1 MPGSQATITERIRV
15 YFVLTKP
22 NVWWLL
28 VFVGVAGYLAGSAGM
43 PEPATLVAL
52 LAALSAGS
60 AGAETLANYLERD
73 VDSRM
78 RRTRNRPLPR
88 GLINPPTK
96 ALLLGLTLV
105 SVSLVVTALYLNPIA
120 LVFMLIGIFD
130 YVVVY
135 VVLTK
140 KRTPLNILLGGA
152 AGAAPVWVGYAA
164 AGSFDLTAVLL
175 GLLVIL
181 WIPVHVWSLA
191 LRYRED
197 YLSVGIPMLPTV
209 VSKETSVRIIAVT
222 TILLAAFALAIP
234 LLDMRFSSPLYVAT
248 ALASSVLLIALG
260 IVVIIRSTARNAWR
274 LFKFTSP
281 YLAVIFLAVMLESL
295 L

>member
-1 MPGSQATITERIRV
+1 LPGEQATITERIRV

-43 PEPATLVAL
+43 VDPATLVAL
-52 LAALSAGS
+52 LTALSAGS

-105 SVSLVVTALYLNPIA
+105 SASLVVTALYLNPMA
-120 LVFMLIGIFD
+120 LVFMLIGILD

-140 KRTPLNILLGGA
+140 KRTPLNILLGSA

-164 AGSFDLTAVLL
+164 SGGFDLTAVLL

-197 YLSVGIPMLPTV
+197 YLAVGIPMLPTV

-234 LLDMRFSSPLYVAT
+234 LLDSRFFSPLYVAT
-248 ALASSVLLIALG
+248 ALASSVLLLALG
-260 IVVIIRSTARNAWR
+260 IVVIVRSTGRNAWR